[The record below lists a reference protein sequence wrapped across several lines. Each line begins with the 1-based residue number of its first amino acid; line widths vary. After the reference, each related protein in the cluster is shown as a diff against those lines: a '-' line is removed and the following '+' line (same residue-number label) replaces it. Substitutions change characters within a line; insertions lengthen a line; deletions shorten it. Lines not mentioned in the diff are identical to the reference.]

1 MKTNTATLKVMVIDR
16 PSKDGMYPII
26 LRAFWHGR
34 ADKRTG
40 ISVPLSAWSEKT
52 GSIKSSYPN
61 ASKLNKVI
69 QSMYAEA
76 LSRKIELESKGP
88 IKDVHDIF
96 KDTPVSNLNYLVLTT
111 NMIKDRS
118 LSFRSSQCYLSTYHG
133 LCEFMGKRD
142 IDITEL
148 NQDRIMSYGR
158 YLKNKGLKNSS
169 IIGRLYNI
177 CAIWKY
183 AIDNELV
190 GAELDPFR
198 KFNPRRVYEADVTK
212 KALNKPDY
220 DRIENML
227 YDTIM
232 SHRDNMEVFS
242 KPTTD
247 EFALACFVLGYV
259 MGGLAF
265 VDLSNIKKSQIITKT
280 INKGTYYT
288 ITGVVRQKTNRPVP
302 IIFKKDMLVAP
313 IMEYFLKLEGDHL
326 LPIGC
331 HTGNPVKD
339 RNRLYS
345 VEKSVNHHLRKV
357 TGYDITYYA
366 CRHTYSSVYMSQEGA
381 NPVHLATMLGR
392 SVNGIFRYVKTITRD
407 VDILH
412 ERARMGL

>member
-1 MKTNTATLKVMVIDR
+1 MKTNTATLKVMLIDR

-40 ISVPLSAWSEKT
+40 ISIPMTAWSEKT

-96 KDTPVSNLNYLVLTT
+96 KESPVSDINYLTLTI

-118 LSFRSSQCYLSTYHG
+118 LSFRTAQCYMATYHG
-133 LCEFMGKRD
+133 VCEFMGKTVF
-142 IDITEL
+142 DITEL
-148 NQDRIMSYGR
+148 NQDKVMSYGR
-158 YLKNKGLKNSS
+158 YLKGEGLKNSS

-177 CAIWKY
+177 CAVWKY

-212 KALNKPDY
+212 KALNKKEY
-220 DRIENML
+220 DRIEHIL
-227 YDTIM
+227 YDYVEK
-232 SHRDNMEVFS
+232 HRNNMEVFS
-242 KPTTD
+242 KPSTD

-265 VDLSNIKKSQIITKT
+265 VDLSNVKKSQVSTKV

-288 ITGVVRQKTNRPVP
+288 ISGVTRQKTNRPVP
-302 IIFKKDMLVAP
+302 IIFKKDMLIAP

-331 HTGNPVKD
+331 HTGNSTKD
-339 RNRLYS
+339 RNRLYG
-345 VEKSVNHHLRKV
+345 VEKSVNLHLRKV
-357 TGYDITYYA
+357 TGYNITYYA
-366 CRHTYSSVYMSQEGA
+366 CRHTYATTYVNSEGS
-381 NPVHLATMLGR
+381 NPVHLATMMGR
-392 SVNGIFRYVKTITRD
+392 SINGIFRYVRTLTSDGEIIK
-407 VDILH
+407 